1 MKLLFTLLLTF
12 NISNASML
20 FDYFSPVCIEDY
32 YVKNGSLYYLVSST
46 NTWQLAFSNNQ
57 VKNIYY
63 GYDYNATTLKCSPS
77 PYIKDLGLSYFDYHA
92 LLAFAGLIFSSILF
106 YIITSFLAGL

>member
-1 MKLLFTLLLTF
+1 MKLLFTLLLTL
-12 NISNASML
+12 NVLNASML
-20 FDYFSPVCIEDY
+20 FDYWTPICIEDY

-46 NTWQLAFSNNQ
+46 NIWKSTGSNNQ

-63 GYDYNATTLKCSPS
+63 GYDFNATTLKCSPA
-77 PYIKDLGLSYFDYHA
+77 PYKKALGLSYFDYHA